1 MEDEKIVALYW
12 ARSEA
17 AIAETSAKY
26 GSYCYTIAH
35 NILSDPEDAREC
47 VNDAFL
53 GAWNAIPPHCPSVL
67 SAFLGKLT
75 RRIAI
80 DKVRSRNAKK
90 RGQGELAL
98 ALEELSECIPSGQ
111 NVEQEVERKELVRAL
126 NAFVHSLPLQ
136 ERRVFLC
143 RYWYLD
149 SIASISR
156 RFGFS
161 QSKVKMMLHR
171 TRRKLLSFLEKEDIL

>member
-12 ARSEA
+12 ARSEN
-17 AIAETSAKY
+17 AIAETWAKY
-26 GSYCYTIAH
+26 GSYCYTIAR

-53 GAWNAIPPHCPSVL
+53 GAWNAIPPHSPSVL

-80 DKVRSRNAKK
+80 DKVRNRNAQK

-111 NVEQEVERKELVRAL
+111 NVEQEVERKELARAL
-126 NAFVHSLPLQ
+126 NAFIRALPPW
-136 ERRVFLC
+136 ERRVFVC

-149 SIASISR
+149 SVASISR

>member
-1 MEDEKIVALYW
+1 MEDKKIVALYW

-53 GAWNAIPPHCPSVL
+53 GAWNSIPPHCPSVL

-126 NAFVHSLPLQ
+126 NAFVHSLPLR
-136 ERRVFLC
+136 ERRVFLY